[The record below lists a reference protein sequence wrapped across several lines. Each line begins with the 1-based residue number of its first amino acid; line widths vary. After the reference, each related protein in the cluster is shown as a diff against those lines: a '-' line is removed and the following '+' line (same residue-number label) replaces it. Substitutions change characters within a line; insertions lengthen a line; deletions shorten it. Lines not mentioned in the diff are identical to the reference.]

1 MQRTHRAST
10 PRRARVSRR
19 NDANRRW
26 CIPPAL
32 LREPDELL
40 EGAGVLAELPGEA
53 GLALWQ
59 SLRDVTLWA
68 AVEPERRAGLFAGD
82 AAGARLRLLRA
93 AEAEPALELA
103 LATLAALVGNPAA
116 ASAEIVTL
124 VCLQVSRWAGERGKA
139 ATAVGFAQCA
149 ALATPDDPCA
159 ALEVGR
165 AALRWGQG
173 ARAETWLR
181 RTVGL
186 ARRARDWSAYA
197 EAWVELARLHH
208 RRGAGEASRRAYVRG
223 VRAARRHGLV
233 AVRGA
238 GLHGL
243 FLLAVEAGEPDE
255 AERLARAAVRSY
267 GRAHPAVPGLLL
279 DLGRLWVGEERWERA
294 VPLLQ
299 RLAAAHGEERG
310 AALALL
316 ARAAAGAGDRAG
328 YQAAWSE
335 AWSLAA
341 REGDAAAGPL
351 LLELARAAAALR
363 DWPRLEQAAREVL
376 VSPRRP
382 DPAVAAQVEAL
393 VAAARRRPR

>member
-1 MQRTHRAST
+1 
-10 PRRARVSRR
+10 
-19 NDANRRW
+19 
-26 CIPPAL
+26 
-32 LREPDELL
+32 
-40 EGAGVLAELPGEA
+40 VLAELPGEA

-68 AVEPERRAGLFAGD
+68 AVEPGRREGLFAGD

-93 AEAEPALELA
+93 AGAEPALELA

-124 VCLQVSRWAGERGKA
+124 VCLQVSRWAEERGKA
-139 ATAVGFAQCA
+139 ETAIGFAQGA
-149 ALATPDDPCA
+149 ALATPGDACA

-165 AALRWGQG
+165 AALRWGRD

-181 RTVGL
+181 RAVGL

-208 RRGAGEASRRAYVRG
+208 RRGAGEASRRAYARG
-223 VRAARRHGLV
+223 VKAARRHGLS

-243 FLLAVEAGEPDE
+243 FLLAVEAGELDE

-267 GRAHPAVPGLLL
+267 GRAHPAVPGLLHGL
-279 DLGRLWVGEERWERA
+279 ARLWVRRERWERA
-294 VPLLQ
+294 VPLLR
-299 RLAAAHGEERG
+299 RLAAAGAEPGERA
-310 AALALL
+310 AALGLL

-341 REGDAAAGPL
+341 REGDAAAGPV

-382 DPAVAAQVEAL
+382 DPAVAAQVEELA
-393 VAAARRRPR
+393 AAARRRPR